1 MITEYVRAAVD
12 RATFKILE
20 DGSIYGEITPLRSV
34 WSDGETLERAH
45 AELVEVLEGW
55 IALRLARN
63 LPIPSMAGVDIE
75 NPLVSFVME
84 EA

>member
-12 RATFKILE
+12 RATFKILA

-45 AELVEVLEGW
+45 AELVEVLEG
-55 IALRLARN
+55 
-63 LPIPSMAGVDIE
+63 
-75 NPLVSFVME
+75 
-84 EA
+84 